1 MNPPQ
6 FALSTS
12 GPSSIGSQP
21 PAFKSALAP
30 AAVHQDSID
39 GWIDNLHSYTET
51 VLPRQVTVGTT
62 LEESLLRL
70 EHGRDTPKIE
80 LLRFDGT
87 PIEWPRFVERF
98 YEHVHNKPFST
109 DTRRMTQLRMHLDG
123 QARKLVEGLGC
134 DGKGYAIALQTLK
147 KRFGHRSLIA
157 HSLMEEVTKGE
168 VVPPNNRRSLSIFHT
183 ALRNCIFTLNRMNFT
198 SGLNFTENLRMA
210 ISRLPPNMRRSWA
223 KTSQYIRRTE
233 EPTLVHFEHWLSAE
247 VEAAHDPERPGHKED
262 RIRC

>member
-39 GWIDNLHSYTET
+39 GWIDKLNPYTEI
-51 VLPRQVTVGTT
+51 VLPRQVTVGTS

-87 PIEWPRFVERF
+87 FIDWSRVIERF
-98 YEHVHNKPFST
+98 YEHMHNKPFST
-109 DTRRMTQLRMHLDG
+109 DTRRMTQLQMHLDG

-147 KRFGHRSLIA
+147 KRFGHRSLVA
-157 HSLMEEVTKGE
+157 
-168 VVPPNNRRSLSIFHT
+168 RSDGRSYQGG
-183 ALRNCIFTLNRMNFT
+183 
-198 SGLNFTENLRMA
+198 SG
-210 ISRLPPNMRRSWA
+210 SS
-223 KTSQYIRRTE
+223 
-233 EPTLVHFEHWLSAE
+233 
-247 VEAAHDPERPGHKED
+247 
-262 RIRC
+262 